1 MQNAE
6 QGCIKWLGILW
17 QNVDKHV
24 PSPQPI
30 PKNVFHYDE
39 ALVWKGKFE
48 NYLKSLQN
56 KEYTSW
62 VAVEHIICIYTLSS
76 RYHYMEK
83 LSINGTF
90 LSINRVRWYVGKS
103 CSSFRMNDVKV
114 FSFIVFPGLFFLWVP
129 PILAFFFPFIYFV
142 LFCFLSW
149 VILVYNVDSWE
160 KYNGK
165 VMLLENV
172 GGRMLIFI

>member
-1 MQNAE
+1 MYVQFAAS
-6 QGCIKWLGILW
+6 QIIYIKLGRIKSHHRFHNIERMLGHAKRRTRVYKMAGILW

-90 LSINRVRWYVGKS
+90 LSINRVR
-103 CSSFRMNDVKV
+103 
-114 FSFIVFPGLFFLWVP
+114 
-129 PILAFFFPFIYFV
+129 
-142 LFCFLSW
+142 
-149 VILVYNVDSWE
+149 
-160 KYNGK
+160 
-165 VMLLENV
+165 
-172 GGRMLIFI
+172 